1 MCSNFDSQNTNGEN
15 MVKYLLYYR
24 SVNVIST
31 IYSTHVQQRAMKYFL
46 SHKRDLLSDISGI
59 VSHKR
64 DLLSDISGIVSHWRD
79 LLSDMSQ
86 KRDLLSDIVSQKRDL
101 LSDCQKCYGR
111 TYIQNDHE
119 GGGLELLCAAKNLIL
134 HR

>member
-24 SVNVIST
+24 SVNVNST

-59 VSHKR
+59 VSHWR
-64 DLLSDISGIVSHWRD
+64 DLLSDMSHWRDLLSDMSQRRDLLSDMSQKCD

-86 KRDLLSDIVSQKRDL
+86 KRDLLSDIVSQ
-101 LSDCQKCYGR
+101 
-111 TYIQNDHE
+111 
-119 GGGLELLCAAKNLIL
+119 
-134 HR
+134 

>member
-59 VSHKR
+59 VSH
-64 DLLSDISGIVSHWRD
+64 WRD

-86 KRDLLSDIVSQKRDL
+86 KRDLLSDIVSQ
-101 LSDCQKCYGR
+101 
-111 TYIQNDHE
+111 
-119 GGGLELLCAAKNLIL
+119 
-134 HR
+134 

>member
-24 SVNVIST
+24 SVNVNST

-86 KRDLLSDIVSQKRDL
+86 KRDLLSDIVSQ
-101 LSDCQKCYGR
+101 
-111 TYIQNDHE
+111 
-119 GGGLELLCAAKNLIL
+119 
-134 HR
+134 